1 MGVKLSVRVD
11 QTHTN
16 AYTSNAAEQ
25 FIRIKINKI
34 NNNGR
39 KTKTKQKW

>member
-16 AYTSNAAEQ
+16 AYTSNVAEQ
-25 FIRIKINKI
+25 FIRNKI